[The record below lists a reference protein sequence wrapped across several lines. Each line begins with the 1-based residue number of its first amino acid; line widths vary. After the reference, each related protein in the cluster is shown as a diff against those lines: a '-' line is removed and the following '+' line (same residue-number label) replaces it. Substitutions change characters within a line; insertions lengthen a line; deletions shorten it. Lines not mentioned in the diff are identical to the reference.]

1 MTTYLK
7 KIHSMSTPAAPA
19 MNHVFVDFENVQTVD
34 LALIGS
40 KGVSLKLLLGA
51 NQTKLNL
58 DLVEKLMKH
67 AASVELIRLTF
78 SGKNALDFA
87 LAYYLG
93 RAVLADPTAYF
104 HIVSKDTGFDPLIKH
119 LQSRHVHVRRHGDF
133 STLTFSA
140 LPKSPPA
147 PSDELE
153 KRVIE
158 HLAKNKASRPKRK
171 KTLASHLLAFA
182 GKSCT
187 EGEISTLI
195 EKLVDSGQL
204 AIDDKNVVTYRM

>member
-1 MTTYLK
+1 
-7 KIHSMSTPAAPA
+7 

-34 LALIGS
+34 LDLIGS
-40 KGVSLKLLLGA
+40 KGVSIKLLLGA

-93 RAVLADPTAYF
+93 QAVLADPTAYF

-119 LQSRHVHVRRHGDF
+119 LKSRHIHIRRHCDF
-133 STLTFSA
+133 TELTFSA
-140 LPKSPPA
+140 STKPTPP
-147 PSDELE
+147 PQDDLE
-153 KRVIE
+153 KRVVE

-187 EGEISTLI
+187 EGEILLLI
-195 EKLVDSGQL
+195 EKLVQSGQL
-204 AIDDKNVVTYRM
+204 GIDEKNVVTYHI

>member
-1 MTTYLK
+1 
-7 KIHSMSTPAAPA
+7 

-51 NQTKLNL
+51 TQTKLNL

-93 RAVLADPTAYF
+93 QAVLADPAGYF
-104 HIVSKDTGFDPLIKH
+104 HIISKDTGFDPLIKH
-119 LQSRHVHVRRHGDF
+119 LKSRHVHVRRHDDF

-140 LPKSPPA
+140 PPKAQLSPA
-147 PSDELE
+147 DDLE
-153 KRVIE
+153 KRVAE
-158 HLAKNKASRPKRK
+158 HLGKNKASRPKRK

-182 GKSCT
+182 GKSHT
-187 EGEISTLI
+187 EGEILTLI
-195 EKLVDSGQL
+195 EKLVVSGQL
-204 AIDDKNVVTYRM
+204 GIDEKNVVTYHI

>member
-1 MTTYLK
+1 
-7 KIHSMSTPAAPA
+7 

-40 KGVSLKLLLGA
+40 KGVSIKLLLGP

-78 SGKNALDFA
+78 SGNNALDFA

-93 RAVLADPTAYF
+93 QAVLADPTAYF
-104 HIVSKDTGFDPLIKH
+104 HVVTKDKGFDPLITH
-119 LQSRHVHVRRHGDF
+119 LKGRHVRIRRHNDF
-133 STLTFSA
+133 SELTFSA
-140 LPKSPPA
+140 PPKSPAA
-147 PSDELE
+147 PNDDLA
-153 KRVIE
+153 KRVTE
-158 HLAKNKASRPKRK
+158 HLSRNKASRPKRK

-182 GKSCT
+182 GNSCT
-187 EGEISTLI
+187 ETQIMTLI
-195 EKLVDSGQL
+195 EKLVVSGQL
-204 AIDDKNVVTYRM
+204 GIDEKNVVTYHI

>member
-1 MTTYLK
+1 
-7 KIHSMSTPAAPA
+7 MSTPAPPA

-40 KGVSLKLLLGA
+40 KGVSIKLLLGA

-58 DLVEKLMKH
+58 DLVEQLLKH
-67 AASVELIRLTF
+67 TASVELIRLTF

-93 RAVLADPTAYF
+93 REVLADPTAYF

-119 LQSRHVHVRRHGDF
+119 LRTRHVHIRRHDDF

-140 LPKSPPA
+140 PPKPA
-147 PSDELE
+147 PLPVDDLS
-153 KRVIE
+153 KRVVE
-158 HLAKNKASRPKRK
+158 HLSKNKASRPKRK

-182 GKSCT
+182 GKTST
-187 EGEISTLI
+187 EGEIATLI
-195 EKLVDSGQL
+195 EKLVVSGQL
-204 AIDDKNVVTYRM
+204 GIDEKNVVTYHI